1 MEEEQKNSMQEG
13 QKASAPAEKNSDAQG
28 MRQEAEPAYRPV
40 VCPRCGS
47 AHFEFIT
54 EYHKRI
60 GLRVVSAF
68 LLAVCIMLAVI
79 SFMDPDINIPPA
91 LIAVFLVCY
100 LMFQIAVWTGE
111 SRTHVQG
118 VCRDCGFIWLIG

>member
-1 MEEEQKNSMQEG
+1 
-13 QKASAPAEKNSDAQG
+13 
-28 MRQEAEPAYRPV
+28 MRQEVEHAYCPV

-91 LIAVFLVCY
+91 LIAVFFSLLPHVSNCC
-100 LMFQIAVWTGE
+100 MDGGE
-111 SRTHVQG
+111 QNARSR
-118 VCRDCGFIWLIG
+118 RLP